1 MSPATSTEFLS
12 PRPIVESGK
21 VKSVPELFEWHAREN
36 AKHPFFRYHDGDK
49 LNDINCEQLAGGIR
63 RAARY
68 INSQISSP
76 SIVAVFANADTVTYI
91 TTSLGV
97 LRAGHSLFL
106 ISGRNVPAAVA
117 DMLRR
122 TGCRHI
128 IVSPDSTIQSLS
140 KAVSDQVEGVSLHP
154 IPPFADLFAP
164 NASGATDAA
173 GDLPNKYDEEEL
185 ALILHSS
192 GSTNHPKPIRWTH
205 KRLMK
210 MTVAPWFG
218 DVSLAQSVLSVHG
231 TPMFHGVGV
240 MMWAFAASAGWTL
253 ATFPP
258 QTPPVIPTTENVF
271 EGIIK
276 TSSQFV
282 TTAPAFIEPWSRDP
296 SKVVYMKTMRGILY
310 GGAPL
315 DQRVGDALTSQGVTI
330 YSAYGSS
337 ELGPIA
343 KAYPVRPGKDWEYF
357 QINPQHEAVLVDKGD
372 NKSELVVLSPQ
383 DAPIPVANT
392 TLNGKDA
399 YASNDLLEPHPTRA
413 GWWRYYGRV
422 DDQIILSN
430 GEKTNPGPIE
440 NIIGEDPH
448 VQNCVV
454 FGQGKF
460 QNGVLIDPKADHKF
474 DPQNATAL
482 EDFRNKIWTTIER
495 ANDFAPQHSR
505 IFKEMIIVTSPSKPF
520 TYGIKGLPRRDPAL
534 RDYADEIDAVYAAVA
549 ESAQSDIA
557 GPIAWD
563 TINVQAFLRVV
574 VEKVL
579 RKPIADEADLFRNG
593 CDSLQATWIR
603 NAILHAV
610 RQEFPA
616 AAQRIHAN
624 VVFQAPTINALT
636 GAVLGVVHNSS
647 SASSGGNTPE
657 DLIRIAEQYAT
668 NLPARPATLRTRENG
683 KDVILITGTTGG
695 FGCDVLEHLL
705 RDDSVAKVYAFN
717 RRGTQALD
725 RQHARFRE
733 RGLDESLLS
742 SSKFVMVEAVL
753 DAPDFGLQ
761 PALLNEIRASITHIM
776 HNAWTVNFVLSLR
789 SFEADLRGTR
799 NLIDLALSS
808 PYSDAPRILFI
819 SSIGIFGHCTL
830 PPPVPEVLL
839 DPSSAVGAGYPES
852 KWVVEQVLH
861 RVSERAGLPAVVV
874 RLGQVT
880 GNKVGYWNEREWFP
894 ALVKSALFTHCLPDV
909 EGTVSSFIPGY
920 PAARAFAEMR
930 NSSEPILHLVHP
942 RAVRWSSIIAP
953 IAAELGVPLVTYDE
967 WLAALVRTAG
977 AEGSDQAIEAMQK
990 NPALRLL
997 DFFRAGRQVK
1007 EGCEPLGLPHLST
1020 EKAKGASATLATM
1033 TAIGETEAKAWVTA
1047 WRAVGFLDVAG
1058 K

>member
-1 MSPATSTEFLS
+1 MASTTSTEFSS
-12 PRPIVESGK
+12 PRPTVESGK
-21 VKSVPELFEWHAREN
+21 VKCVPELFEWHAREN
-36 AKHPFFRYHDGDK
+36 AKHPFFRYHDGEK
-49 LNDINCEQLAGGIR
+49 LNDINCEQLAAGIR

-68 INSQISSP
+68 INTKVTSP
-76 SIVAVFANADTVTYI
+76 SIVAVFANADTVSYI

-106 ISGRNVPAAVA
+106 VSGRNVPAAVA
-117 DMLRR
+117 DMLRK
-122 TGCRHI
+122 TGCRDL
-128 IVSPDSTIQSLS
+128 IVSPDSTIQALS
-140 KAVSDQVEGVSLHP
+140 EAVREEVEGVSLHT
-154 IPPFADLFAP
+154 IPPFADLYP
-164 NASGATDAA
+164 SDGAESAEAA
-173 GDLPNKYDEEEL
+173 GDLPDKYNEEEL

-205 KRLMK
+205 KRLMS
-210 MTVAPWFG
+210 MAVAPWYG
-218 DVSLAQSVLSVHG
+218 DVDLAKSVLSVHG

-240 MMWAFAASAGWTL
+240 MMYSFAASAGWTL
-253 ATFPP
+253 ATFQP

-271 EGIIK
+271 DGMIK
-276 TSSQFV
+276 TSAHFV

-315 DQRVGDALTSQGVTI
+315 DQRVGDVLTSQGVTI

-357 QINPQHEAVLVDKGD
+357 EINPQHDAVLVDKGD
-372 NKSELVVLSPQ
+372 NRSELVVLSPPE
-383 DAPIPVANT
+383 APLPVANT
-392 TLNGKDA
+392 KLDGKEA

-413 GWWRYYGRV
+413 GWWRYYGRL

-440 NIIGEDPH
+440 NIIREDPH
-448 VQNCVV
+448 VRSCVV
-454 FGQGKF
+454 FGQGRF
-460 QNGVLIDPKADHKF
+460 QNGTLIEPKAEYRF
-474 DPQNATAL
+474 DPQDTAAL
-482 EDFRNKIWTTIER
+482 EDFRNKIWVTIER

-534 RDYADEIDAVYAAVA
+534 KAYKDEIDAVYAAVA
-549 ESAQSDIA
+549 ESAQSDIP
-557 GPIAWD
+557 GPAIWD
-563 TINVQAFLRVV
+563 TANVQTFLRVV
-574 VEKVL
+574 IERVL

-610 RQEFPA
+610 RDKSPA
-616 AAQRIHAN
+616 AARRIQAN
-624 VVFQAPTINALT
+624 VVFQAPTINALAA
-636 GAVLGVVHNSS
+636 AVLAVVHNSS
-647 SASSGGNTPE
+647 SGSSGGNTPQ
-657 DLIRIAEQYAT
+657 DLVRIAEEYAS
-668 NLPARPATLRTRENG
+668 NLPARPAALRKREIG
-683 KDVILITGTTGG
+683 KDIVLITGTTGG

-717 RRGTQALD
+717 RRGTQALE

-733 RGLDESLLS
+733 RGLDETLLS
-742 SSKFVMVEAVL
+742 SSKFAMIEGTL
-753 DAPDFGLQ
+753 DAPDFGLEA
-761 PALLNEIRASITHIM
+761 ALLDEIRASITHIL

-789 SFEADLRGTR
+789 SFETDLRGTR

-808 PYSDAPRILFI
+808 PYSEPPRIVFI
-819 SSIGIFGHCTL
+819 SSIGVFTRCSL

-839 DPSSAVGAGYPES
+839 DPSSAIGAGYPES

-861 RVSERAGLPAVVV
+861 RVSERSGLPAVVV
-874 RLGQVT
+874 RLGQIT
-880 GNKVGYWNEREWFP
+880 GNKIGYWNEREWFP

-909 EGTVSSFIPGY
+909 DGTVSSFIPGY

-942 RAVRWSSIIAP
+942 RAVPWRSIITP

-977 AEGSDQAIEAMQK
+977 AEGSFQAVEAMRK

-997 DFFRAGRQVK
+997 DFFRAGRHVK
-1007 EGCEPLGLPHLST
+1007 EGFEPLGLPHLST
-1020 EKAKGASATLATM
+1020 EKARSASETLAAM
-1033 TAIGETEAKAWVTA
+1033 SAIGEAEAKAWVAA
-1047 WRAVGFLDVAG
+1047 WRSVGFLDVAS